1 MLTNYKG
8 KFGLRYNK
16 ILNSLVTQPNS
27 GVISRFI
34 YRTEIHKKKRIK
46 FCTGIHLMI
55 FHIKFTY
62 DISLEY
68 HINIT
73 CYYKTHLTVI
83 NDFEALCS
91 NVIHV
96 FILDVINTC

>member
-1 MLTNYKG
+1 
-8 KFGLRYNK
+8 
-16 ILNSLVTQPNS
+16 
-27 GVISRFI
+27 
-34 YRTEIHKKKRIK
+34 
-46 FCTGIHLMI
+46 MI

-96 FILDVINTC
+96 LFLDVIIPAKVIIFLLFLGLVTCIVEAYRSERT

>member
-34 YRTEIHKKKRIK
+34 YRTEIHKKKILH
-46 FCTGIHLMI
+46 GNSPD
-55 FHIKFTY
+55 
-62 DISLEY
+62 DISY
-68 HINIT
+68 
-73 CYYKTHLTVI
+73 
-83 NDFEALCS
+83 
-91 NVIHV
+91 
-96 FILDVINTC
+96 

>member
-34 YRTEIHKKKRIK
+34 YRTEIHKKKTNQILH
-46 FCTGIHLMI
+46 GNSPD
-55 FHIKFTY
+55 
-62 DISLEY
+62 DISY
-68 HINIT
+68 
-73 CYYKTHLTVI
+73 
-83 NDFEALCS
+83 
-91 NVIHV
+91 
-96 FILDVINTC
+96 

>member
-34 YRTEIHKKKRIK
+34 YRTEIHKKKTK
-46 FCTGIHLMI
+46 QSLHGNSPD
-55 FHIKFTY
+55 
-62 DISLEY
+62 DISY
-68 HINIT
+68 
-73 CYYKTHLTVI
+73 
-83 NDFEALCS
+83 
-91 NVIHV
+91 
-96 FILDVINTC
+96 